1 MFFKN
6 SIMCVCIYMCIFLL
20 FSHSVM
26 SDFLQPYGLQHVRL
40 PCPSLSPGVCSNS
53 CPLSPWCHPTISSS
67 FSPFSSCP
75 QSFPESESFP
85 VSQLFALSGQR
96 FMCMYMFVFILLSLI
111 IVKYALW
118 CLAHLPQPQPID
130 KSLLI
135 AKRDLVQQRKSTIAT
150 RKSAQNLFPAE
161 DESGKAWN
169 KKAQRPAWS
178 HGNLFLELQLVCAR
192 TCEPKVCVLWALIIS
207 MFTFETFSCSY
218 YFICMNFHQS
228 FIICFVKRS

>member
-1 MFFKN
+1 MYVY
-6 SIMCVCIYMCIFLL
+6 ICA
-20 FSHSVM
+20 FSYCSVAQLCLTFCNPMDCSM
-26 SDFLQPYGLQHVRL
+26 SDFPVLHYLPEFAQTHALWVRGAIQPSH
-40 PCPSLSPGVCSNS
+40 
-53 CPLSPWCHPTISSS
+53 PLSPPSLPALSLS
-67 FSPFSSCP
+67 
-75 QSFPESESFP
+75 QNQSFP

-207 MFTFETFSCSY
+207 MFTFETLSFM
-218 YFICMNFHQS
+218 FLLFHLYEFPPKLYNLFCEKVLNS
-228 FIICFVKRS
+228 LCTA